1 MERFWNDLKEHA
13 TKYIN
18 YEEKKMISLT
28 NEEKK
33 IVVSKK
39 VVMYAKKDLVLAM
52 KIKNIIK

>member
-1 MERFWNDLKEHA
+1 MQQ
-13 TKYIN
+13 KYIN

-28 NEEKK
+28 NEE
-33 IVVSKK
+33 KK

>member
-1 MERFWNDLKEHA
+1 MQQ
-13 TKYIN
+13 KYIN
-18 YEEKKMISLT
+18 Y
-28 NEEKK
+28 EEKK

>member
-33 IVVSKK
+33 IAWAKRLLCMQKK
-39 VVMYAKKDLVLAM
+39 
-52 KIKNIIK
+52 I

>member
-1 MERFWNDLKEHA
+1 MQQ
-13 TKYIN
+13 KYIN

-39 VVMYAKKDLVLAM
+39 VAMYAKKDLVLAM